1 MTDDSFSSRLKL
13 IIGDIPFTKWATDN
27 GFKTSTVNDWLN
39 HGRIPRND
47 GMDALVSATGIPKE
61 WWLYGLGDYPN
72 QDTPKHVKH
81 YDKSDKATALK
92 LKSPEN
98 VFNPS
103 DFDPLLMHHVIVAV
117 EKMLKKHGKTIDPE
131 KKADLFFLIHDC
143 CKAAGGM
150 DDSIVERFVSV
161 AG

>member
-1 MTDDSFSSRLKL
+1 MMGIRDKL
-13 IIGDIPFTKWATDN
+13 LLVIGDSSINQWARDRELPPQ
-27 GFKTSTVNDWLN
+27 TV
-39 HGRIPRND
+39 HGWIDKDRVPRKG
-47 GMDALVSATGIPKE
+47 GMETLVKATGIPEE
-61 WWLYGLGDYPN
+61 WWLHGDGPPPVTNKTYP
-72 QDTPKHVKH
+72 V
-81 YDKSDKATALK
+81 SDKATALK

-98 VFNPS
+98 GFKPD

-117 EKMLKKHGKTIDPE
+117 EKMLKKHGKIIDPE